1 MSEATATIEQDAKVE
16 EQTVSGPTTLQRRE
30 TLMGLIAA
38 NDGDAG
44 VVDALNWALTLAPKG
59 RTVLTKEEKEAKR
72 ALLRETQK
80 ESGKI
85 RTAADTAI
93 QNVLRTI
100 RKTDK
105 PLSKK
110 VRDLSFMDDYFEKHA
125 AQGALTFVWTEVG
138 FRIPEFDG
146 EGVTGFVE
154 SEGVQVPISAVVMR
168 FAENCGDVRVPK
180 RQKNWVMT

>member
-1 MSEATATIEQDAKVE
+1 MSEATATVEAETE
-16 EQTVSGPTTLQRRE
+16 EQTVSGPTTLQRRA
-30 TLMGLIAA
+30 TLEWIKTT
-38 NDGDAG
+38 NEGDD
-44 VVDALNWALTLAPKG
+44 VIVDAINWALTLAPKG
-59 RTVLTKEEKEAKR
+59 RAVLTKEEKEAKR
-72 ALLRETQK
+72 ALLRESQK
-80 ESGKI
+80 ESGKT
-85 RTAADTAI
+85 RAAADSAI

-125 AQGALTFVWTEVG
+125 AQGALTFVWSDGG
-138 FRIPEFDG
+138 FRVPEFDA